1 MQVYKPATAENGR
14 AEVMF
19 LRHYSHGTLQKET
32 VLRVAEQ
39 DLRRQELKDKPKMRR
54 AEKHAAVQVCCGLPG
69 PHMLSETSVLWPTHC
84 CARTHMTLAPAEP
97 AVSCM
102 AQGWCCTHP
111 PRVHAQLPRPSAW
124 VDEVKLPY
132 CLLPSKASC
141 QVSMHGQLDSRSQ
154 LTQHTLFCASLLGPC
169 TGASQGGAAGGDH
182 LQGPPQL

>member
-54 AEKHAAVQVCCGLPG
+54 AEKHAAVQVCCGFLG
-69 PHMLSETSVLWPTHC
+69 PHMLLDLGRNRETVVLWPMHYC
-84 CARTHMTLAPAEP
+84 SRTRHWLRQSPL
-97 AVSCM
+97 SCM

-111 PRVHAQLPRPSAW
+111 PQSQRTAPSA
-124 VDEVKLPY
+124 L
-132 CLLPSKASC
+132 
-141 QVSMHGQLDSRSQ
+141 SMGR
-154 LTQHTLFCASLLGPC
+154 
-169 TGASQGGAAGGDH
+169 
-182 LQGPPQL
+182 